1 MSGSTETL
9 IKEMLGIDNNHFNN
23 NINNT
28 VLVADTQ
35 GDDTHFLG
43 DDHLTRDGICIY
55 IKQHLDKKENTN

>member
-9 IKEMLGIDNNHFNN
+9 IKELLGIDNNHFNN

-43 DDHLTRDGICIY
+43 DDPSH
-55 IKQHLDKKENTN
+55 